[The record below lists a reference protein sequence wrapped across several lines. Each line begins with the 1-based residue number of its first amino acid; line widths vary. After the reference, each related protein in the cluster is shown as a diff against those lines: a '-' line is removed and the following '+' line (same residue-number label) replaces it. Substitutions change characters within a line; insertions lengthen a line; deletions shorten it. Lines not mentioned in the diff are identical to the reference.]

1 MKINPTH
8 NVELY
13 LGSVNEETK
22 ETFSYEDLVRE
33 VGSFQDDLEKHIPVC
48 IASVEFISGS
58 RYRETGWKISAIN
71 YPRVGNSPKNI
82 DKFMLD
88 LGRIL
93 LFRFKQNRITVIGS
107 DKTVMLG
114 K

>member
-1 MKINPTH
+1 
-8 NVELY
+8 
-13 LGSVNEETK
+13 
-22 ETFSYEDLVRE
+22 
-33 VGSFQDDLEKHIPVC
+33 
-48 IASVEFISGS
+48 
-58 RYRETGWKISAIN
+58 